1 MKRLELR
8 VGLALVGLVVAMALL
23 SYLWT
28 PFSATAVNST
38 PPLQGPGWPHIMGSD
53 HMGIDTFS
61 RILVGARSALY
72 VGVIAVGIAALI
84 GVPLGVASASLPR
97 WAAEVVLRLTDIAYA
112 FPALLLAIL
121 LAGVFGAS
129 TETAMVAIGFA
140 SVPQFIRVARAG
152 SLSVLASDYVLAAR
166 ASGTTG
172 LRTAVRH
179 VLPNIS
185 PLIGVQVSVTF
196 ALAILAEAALS
207 YLGLGT
213 PSTVPSWGRM
223 LGDAQTYLFSHPGQ
237 AIWPGLAIAG
247 TVLGFNLVGDGLR
260 DALDPKL
267 REVA

>member
-28 PFSATAVNST
+28 PFSPTLVNSAT
-38 PPLQGPGWPHIMGSD
+38 PLQPPGWPHILGSD

-72 VGVIAVGIAALI
+72 VGVIAVGVAALV
-84 GVPLGVASASLPR
+84 GVPVGLLAAFLPR
-97 WAAEVVLRLTDIAYA
+97 WAAEIVLRITDIAYA

-129 TETAMVAIGFA
+129 TETAMLAIGVA
-140 SVPQFIRVARAG
+140 SVPAFIRVARAG
-152 SLSVLASDYVLAAR
+152 AVSVLASDYVLAAK
-166 ASGTTG
+166 ASGTTAV
-172 LRTAVRH
+172 RTAVRH

-185 PLIGVQVSVTF
+185 PLIGVQVSVSF

-223 LGDAQTYLFSHPGQ
+223 LGDAQTYLFGHPIQ
-237 AIWPGLAIAG
+237 AVWPGLAIAG

-260 DALDPKL
+260 DLLDPKL